1 MVLQWPALRIIADS
15 ERVKSSFD
23 RVPARTSSLSFHTPV
38 PQPSGAPRKL
48 PLSIGPP
55 GTTTAGMSTL
65 AAAISSEGIVLSQ
78 PRSEER
84 RVGKERTDMAI
95 PEAYCNKT
103 RVSCEQ

>member
-65 AAAISSEGIVLSQ
+65 AAAI
-78 PRSEER
+78 RSEEHTSELQSR
-84 RVGKERTDMAI
+84 GQLVCRLLLEKKNSRA
-95 PEAYCNKT
+95 PHPL
-103 RVSCEQ
+103 